1 MCQIEK
7 ALFLWYYESIFM
19 ILNKLFSK
27 IIQKSRLSSLRNDIG
42 IDLGT
47 ANILVYVKGLGVV
60 INEPSVV
67 AVNNKTDR
75 VVAVG
80 MEAKNMLGRTPQ
92 HIRTVRPIVDGV
104 ISDYEITEEMLA
116 YLIQKANGMQKKAL
130 RPRIVIGIP
139 CEITNV
145 ETRAVY
151 DAAIAAGASEVYII
165 EEPIAAAIGA
175 GLNIH
180 EAEGVMIVDSG
191 GGTTDIA
198 VLSLGGTVKSK
209 SIKLAGD
216 KLTSDII
223 SFIRDEYKMS
233 IGDKTA
239 EKIKMTIGSA
249 MPIGEIAEAVV
260 KGRDLVTGLPKEI
273 LLTDND
279 VRGAMYQTISYI
291 VESIREVIENTPPEI
306 LTDVMKNGIVM
317 TGGGAMIK
325 GLDTLIEMQ
334 LKLPVKIAE
343 DPLGAVARG
352 CGIILDNIEAYESL
366 MIDVENAAILR

>member
-1 MCQIEK
+1 MK
-7 ALFLWYYESIFM
+7 
-19 ILNKLFSK
+19 LNKIFAK
-27 IIQKSRLSSLRNDIG
+27 IIKNSKLSSLRNDIG

-67 AVNNKTDR
+67 AVNNKTER

-104 ISDYEITEEMLA
+104 ISDYEMTEEMLA
-116 YLIQKANGMQKKAL
+116 YLINKANNMQKKAL
-130 RPRIVIGIP
+130 RPRVVIGIP

-151 DAAIAAGASEVYII
+151 DAAIAAGASEVHII
-165 EEPIAAAIGA
+165 EEPIAAAIGV
-175 GLNIH
+175 GLNIN

-198 VLSLGGTVKSK
+198 VLALGGTVKSR

-216 KLTSDII
+216 KLTSDIM
-223 SFIRDEYKMS
+223 SFIKEEYKIS
-233 IGDKTA
+233 IGEKTA
-239 EKIKMTIGSA
+239 EKIKMSIGSA
-249 MPIGEIAEAVV
+249 MPIGDIAEAIV

-273 LLTDND
+273 VLTDND

-291 VESIREVIENTPPEI
+291 VDSIREVIENTPPEI

-343 DPLGAVARG
+343 NPLGAVVRG
-352 CGIILDNIEAYESL
+352 CGIILDNIETYESL
-366 MIDVENAAILR
+366 MIDIENAAILR